1 MDISNNPDAHQQ
13 PASRQDRHLDSAW
26 LSHSAVQIYSWICLS
41 LAVQMLNGYILILLA
56 GLLIV
61 YSFRISPVRYILLL
75 SRTRWILSSMFVI
88 YAYTT
93 PGEALWPQ
101 LGSFSPVSDGIVDG
115 LMQLARLLAVLAG
128 LSILLTL
135 LSQAQLIAGL
145 YSLSRPFCLLGL
157 SREQF
162 AVRLALSLRY
172 AESAMQESSI
182 HWRDSIEHMLAPR
195 QVVPG
200 FIELRVRSLCWRDWV
215 QVVAVSVALLGVW
228 LLVGVWL

>member
-1 MDISNNPDAHQQ
+1 MHISNTPDAHPQ
-13 PASRQDRHLDSAW
+13 PADRQDHHLDRAW
-26 LSHSAVQIYSWICLS
+26 LSHAAVQIYSWICLS
-41 LAVQMLNGYILILLA
+41 LAVQMLSGYLLVLLA
-56 GLLIV
+56 GIVIV
-61 YSFRISPVRYILLL
+61 YSFRISPARYILLL
-75 SRTRWILSSMFVI
+75 SRTRWILFSLFVI

-101 LGSFSPVSDGIVDG
+101 LGSLSPVADGIVDG

-145 YSLSRPFCLLGL
+145 YSLSRPFCVLGL
-157 SREQF
+157 SRERF

-182 HWRDSIEHMLAPR
+182 HWRDSMEQRLAPR

-200 FIELRVRSLCWRDWV
+200 FIELRVRSLSWRDWV
-215 QVVAVSVALLGVW
+215 QVVAVSVVLLGVW
-228 LLVGVWL
+228 LRVGVWL